1 MVFISGFFTTK
12 FLNLWVVLWILQRL
26 LVFNASIKSIKNYI
40 NEPYLGKIQESCST
54 QLLLNNKSLLQKL
67 EPARQELV
75 LDLKEVS
82 FAHVHLE
89 GFVDDGEPCVV
100 LYFSP
105 FAVAVTYNS

>member
-1 MVFISGFFTTK
+1 MSVEQ
-12 FLNLWVVLWILQRL
+12 NLGEALPFQ
-26 LVFNASIKSIKNYI
+26 SYKYEHTCIKSILNYI
-40 NEPYLGKIQESCST
+40 KEPYLGKIQESCST
-54 QLLLNNKSLLQKL
+54 QLLLNNKGLLQKL

-89 GFVDDGEPCVV
+89 GFIDDGEPCVV
-100 LYFSP
+100 LYLSP